1 MIKEVHIWYQSP
13 PSPPPPLPPSPF
25 PLPSSPPPPPLPLFD
40 SWGFLDSSIIV
51 KVWLRNSGQVFNQRE
66 QRYITIILVPN
77 LFWWI
82 HPKYIAYTTCHVF
95 TFVCCITTSS
105 FSSFDSFGC
114 KFRSTVTGIVYN
126 NEMGDFS
133 TPGQLNPDEIKPS
146 KSNYIKPRK
155 RPQSSISPVIFTDGS
170 GRVKLVAG
178 ASGGPHI
185 TTAVSL
191 VS

>member
-1 MIKEVHIWYQSP
+1 MDSP
-13 PSPPPPLPPSPF
+13 Q
-25 PLPSSPPPPPLPLFD
+25 
-40 SWGFLDSSIIV
+40 IHRIH
-51 KVWLRNSGQVFNQRE
+51 
-66 QRYITIILVPN
+66 N
-77 LFWWI
+77 LC
-82 HPKYIAYTTCHVF
+82 CHVPQGF
-95 TFVCCITTSS
+95 TFVCCIATSS

-146 KSNYIKPRK
+146 QSNYIKPGK